1 METKICSHPA
11 NAAFRS
17 NWDETFGGKSSKKR
31 RRPYKIIGS
40 LELTKPQWEAYEL
53 LSTFS
58 RLKRVCGT
66 RQWCVGNFAI
76 GTSSKLIDTR
86 VINALIAKEVA
97 KIDPADQNVVW
108 SIAHLQALGS
118 QSSSKPNQ

>member
-1 METKICSHPA
+1 METKICSHPS

-17 NWDETFGGKSSKKR
+17 NWDETFGKKDLR
-31 RRPYKIIGS
+31 KKRRPYKVVGS

-58 RLKRVCGT
+58 RLKRVRGT
-66 RQWCVGNFAI
+66 GRWCVGNFAI
-76 GTSSKLIDTR
+76 GTPNKLVDTR
-86 VINALIAKEVA
+86 VINALISKEVA
-97 KIDPADQNVVW
+97 KIDPTNPNVVW

-118 QSSSKPNQ
+118 QSSSGLNQ

>member
-1 METKICSHPA
+1 METKICSHPS

-17 NWDETFGGKSSKKR
+17 NWDETFGGKSAKKKH
-31 RRPYKIIGS
+31 RPYKVVGS

-58 RLKRVCGT
+58 RLKRIRGT

-86 VINALIAKEVA
+86 VINTLISKEVA
-97 KIDPADQNVVW
+97 KIDPANPDVVW